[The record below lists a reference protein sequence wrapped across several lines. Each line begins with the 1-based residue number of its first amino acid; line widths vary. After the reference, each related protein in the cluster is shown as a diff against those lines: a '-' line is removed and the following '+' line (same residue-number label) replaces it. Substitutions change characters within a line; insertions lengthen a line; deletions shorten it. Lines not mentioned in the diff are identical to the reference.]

1 MLSLDTPHCFVES
14 LLCSSKGVARVGK
27 GTSIQIPAV
36 STLPLAEVATGS
48 NSVNFG

>member
-1 MLSLDTPHCFVES
+1 MLSLDTPLCFVES
-14 LLCSSKGVARVGK
+14 PLCSSKGVTQVEK